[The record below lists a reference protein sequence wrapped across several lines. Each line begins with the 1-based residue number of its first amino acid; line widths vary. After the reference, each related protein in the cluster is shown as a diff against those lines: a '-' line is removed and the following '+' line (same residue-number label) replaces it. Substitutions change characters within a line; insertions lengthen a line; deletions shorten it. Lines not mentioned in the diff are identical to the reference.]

1 MLTQQAL
8 GASTSPD
15 CDLAIVLFDEIEK
28 AAPSM
33 TRLLL
38 GILDRA
44 VLRLGDNTTV
54 NFERSLIF
62 FTSNLGAREMMKE
75 LRPDFG
81 FQAGVARKRDDLVG
95 KLENIALAAV
105 RKRFSPEFVNRID
118 AVVTYQ
124 PLDEEA
130 LSTILDQHIDELQ
143 HHVNTRLGARCF
155 TLEVP
160 PNSREFLLKKG
171 TSEEYGARE
180 LKRTL
185 HRHVTQPLAT
195 LVATGQIEPGARVRL
210 DLGEDGESL
219 VIHTV
224 TGERAKA
231 VSQKPTVLIVD
242 DNRDLLLFLERLLS
256 QEGWTLLTAQSA
268 GQARDI
274 FNHHQPDVVLLDY
287 MLGDDDGVKLG
298 LYFQRAVPQTRVI
311 IMTGGNLAPEE
322 EMVCRERDFPV
333 LFKPFL
339 GTDVLNLIRS
349 RTLKVSAA

>member
-1 MLTQQAL
+1 
-8 GASTSPD
+8 
-15 CDLAIVLFDEIEK
+15 
-28 AAPSM
+28 
-33 TRLLL
+33 
-38 GILDRA
+38 
-44 VLRLGDNTTV
+44 
-54 NFERSLIF
+54 
-62 FTSNLGAREMMKE
+62 
-75 LRPDFG
+75 
-81 FQAGVARKRDDLVG
+81 
-95 KLENIALAAV
+95 
-105 RKRFSPEFVNRID
+105 
-118 AVVTYQ
+118 
-124 PLDEEA
+124 
-130 LSTILDQHIDELQ
+130 
-143 HHVNTRLGARCF
+143 
-155 TLEVP
+155 
-160 PNSREFLLKKG
+160 
-171 TSEEYGARE
+171 
-180 LKRTL
+180 
-185 HRHVTQPLAT
+185 
-195 LVATGQIEPGARVRL
+195 VRL